1 MSRQT
6 RLDGGAWAWVIHC
19 LGNRAL
25 RRFLLHGK
33 LARSSGLPQQRDG
46 THFRRHRPVAG
57 PGFTHFVPSIPP
69 LVQTSETST
78 SFSAHIT
85 DPSGL
90 ERTRNADAMSPG
102 SPFGP
107 CGPDAPGGL
116 APPAVRRDR
125 HPRQAPAGPCGPG
138 LDSPHAPSAA
148 SVRMAIPVQIV
159 RMPQSPPCYMLQTR
173 QSASAGER
181 GQPGSPPGGPRSPS
195 AGFCTCPLPA
205 APS

>member
-1 MSRQT
+1 MARWKGFVGPW
-6 RLDGGAWAWVIHC
+6 L
-19 LGNRAL
+19 
-25 RRFLLHGK
+25 
-33 LARSSGLPQQRDG
+33 RSSEESARMTKGESYG

-78 SFSAHIT
+78 SFSAHMT

-107 CGPDAPGGL
+107 CGPGAPGGPC
-116 APPAVRRDR
+116 APCGPAG
-125 HPRQAPAGPCGPG
+125 PTSPAGPGGPCGPG

-148 SVRMAIPVQIV
+148 SVRMATPVQIV
-159 RMPQSPPCYMLQTR
+159 RMPQSPMLHAADGTKCI
-173 QSASAGER
+173 
-181 GQPGSPPGGPRSPS
+181 GGRARST
-195 AGFCTCPLPA
+195 GFA
-205 APS
+205 AKLN

>member
-1 MSRQT
+1 
-6 RLDGGAWAWVIHC
+6 LAWHIHC

-159 RMPQSPPCYMLQTR
+159 RMPQSPHATCCKR
-173 QSASAGER
+173 DRVHRRASAVNR
-181 GQPGSPPGGPRSPS
+181 VRRQAGPDRP
-195 AGFCTCPLPA
+195 AQDFAPARYPLRRA
-205 APS
+205 DD